1 MKDHTLLRD
10 EVRSIVRG
18 LSSEETPF
26 KIHPEEV
33 S

>member
-10 EVRSIVRG
+10 EVHAIVRG
-18 LSSEETPF
+18 RTSEETPF